1 MSILNQHDL
10 LGEPVKITLSRENK
24 MATIVLVHGS
34 TSGGWVWKEIALTL
48 RDAGHEVYT
57 PTLTGLGER
66 VHLLSREIGLDTQI
80 TDIVNVLLFEDL
92 HDVIL
97 VGHSLAGMIITGV
110 ADQVPERIAKLIYLD
125 AVIPENGE
133 SVLDLAP
140 PEANKVQEQRVQA
153 KGDGWLIPVSG
164 DSNDVTD
171 RHRPHPWKVVT
182 DKLILKNKTRGEIPC
197 AYIRCSADKQP
208 GTSWQ
213 LGTEISWRRVQAMGW
228 SIYEVDTV
236 HQISQDPEPKAK
248 ILLDIVNGSV

>member
-1 MSILNQHDL
+1 
-10 LGEPVKITLSRENK
+10 

-34 TSGGWVWKEIALTL
+34 TSGGWVWKEIALKL

-80 TDIVNVLLFEDL
+80 TDIVNVLQYEDL
-92 HDVIL
+92 QDVIL

-110 ADQVPERIAKLIYLD
+110 ADQVPERIAILIYLD
-125 AVIPENGE
+125 ALVPENGE
-133 SVLDLAP
+133 SVLDLGS
-140 PEANKVQEQRVQA
+140 PEVNKFQAQQVHA

-164 DSNDVTD
+164 NSNDVTD

-182 DKLILKNKTRGEIPC
+182 DKLILKNKARGGLPC
-197 AYIRCSADKQP
+197 VYIRCTADKQP
-208 GTSWQ
+208 GTPMQ

-228 SIYEVDTV
+228 RIYEVNTV
-236 HQISQDPEPKAK
+236 HQISQDSESKAK
-248 ILLDIVNGSV
+248 ILLDIVSGLG